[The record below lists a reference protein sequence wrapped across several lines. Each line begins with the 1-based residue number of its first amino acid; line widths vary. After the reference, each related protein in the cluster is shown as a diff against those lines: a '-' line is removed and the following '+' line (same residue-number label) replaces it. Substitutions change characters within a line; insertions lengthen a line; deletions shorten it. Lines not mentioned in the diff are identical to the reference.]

1 MNVKIIQKK
10 SPNFDKRPRGT
21 RINSIVIHYTGMKT
35 FNEAYKKLCDK
46 KSKVSSH
53 YLIDRDGKVINLVDE
68 KDRAW
73 HAGKSHWKGIDNLN
87 NNSIGIEL
95 ENPGHEFGYV
105 SFSKKQMTALVL
117 LCKKIKSKYNIKAD
131 WVLGHSDI
139 APNRKLDPG
148 EKFNWNIIKKIF
160 K

>member
-10 SPNFDKRPRGT
+10 SPNFNKRPRGT
-21 RINSIVIHYTGMKT
+21 KINSIVIHYTGMKT

-117 LCKKIKSKYNIKAD
+117 LCKKIKNKYNIKAD

>member
-21 RINSIVIHYTGMKT
+21 KINSIVIHYTGMKT

-53 YLIDRDGKVINLVDE
+53 YLIGRDGRIIKLVDE
-68 KDRAW
+68 KNRAW
-73 HAGKSHWKGIDNLN
+73 HAGTSHWKGIN
-87 NNSIGIEL
+87 NINDISIGIEL
-95 ENPGHEFGYV
+95 ENPGHKFGYIT
-105 SFSKKQMTALVL
+105 FSRKQMSALVL
-117 LCKKIKSKYNIKAD
+117 LCKEIKKKYNIKSD

-139 APNRKLDPG
+139 SPDRKLDPG
-148 EKFNWNIIKKIF
+148 EKFDWNLIKKIF

>member
-1 MNVKIIQKK
+1 MTIKIIQKK
-10 SPNFDKRPRGT
+10 SPNFDKRPKGT
-21 RINSIVIHYTGMKT
+21 KINSIIIHYTGMKT
-35 FNEAYKKLCDK
+35 FHEAYERLCDK
-46 KSKVSSH
+46 NSKVSSH
-53 YLIDRDGKVINLVDE
+53 YLIGRDGRIINLVDE
-68 KDRAW
+68 KYRAW
-73 HAGKSHWKGIDNLN
+73 HAGISEWKGIDNLN

-95 ENPGHEFGYV
+95 ENPGHEFGYIP
-105 SFSKKQMTALVL
+105 FSRKQMSTLVL
-117 LCKKIKSKYNIKAD
+117 LCKKIKNKYNIKAD

>member
-21 RINSIVIHYTGMKT
+21 KINSIVIHYTGMKT

-117 LCKKIKSKYNIKAD
+117 LCKKIKNKYNIKAD